1 MLLHSYSTKLFPD
14 LGLMSLVAEVTN
26 QFVRSGRERL
36 LLKTKSIH
44 FNQHQYAVYFSLHWE
59 NFIDICSLFIFSLRE
74 QETFSICVGKIL
86 HWSCQTKLL
95 YFMAATSCVFTSMH
109 WAVTE
114 GYPFHCGICRDTL
127 MLPLDWLW
135 FNLLR
140 KLAWKIALEVLGRVE
155 EYSFS
160 FHISR
165 VSLLKE
171 IRGFFKHYFRD

>member
-1 MLLHSYSTKLFPD
+1 M
-14 LGLMSLVAEVTN
+14 
-26 QFVRSGRERL
+26 
-36 LLKTKSIH
+36 
-44 FNQHQYAVYFSLHWE
+44 
-59 NFIDICSLFIFSLRE
+59 LFIFHYTEKILLISVVSSSSLLGN
-74 QETFSICVGKIL
+74 QETFSICLGKIL

-165 VSLLKE
+165 VNLLKE
-171 IRGFFKHYFRD
+171 IRGFFNIILETSIVRMFSGSPRKESRTNPKWKEIS